1 MTIEYFQET
10 AGAVA
15 GGPADAGRG
24 KLALTPHGF
33 AGPPLLRLACRDGVG
48 RAAGEREMLAQ
59 ICDAITHAGY
69 GFPRALVVTYYVSL
83 KTNPFVILTGAEG
96 RGKTEFVRLFA
107 EALLGRDSPQ
117 YALIAGGAMLPLS
130 ADEPHYYRSL
140 QERFSSLRFLELLR
154 EAASSGNAG
163 RLYLVCFDAL
173 HPSEL
178 DYYFASL
185 LRVTAE
191 GETRLNLPG
200 FAHDRLP
207 IVPPNV
213 YITATVNVAEQSY
226 SLSRDV
232 LRHAGLIEFRAP
244 TGRRPIAERWSWAL
258 PPPVGYQRLW
268 LRAAARD
275 LVAARARLATI
286 LGAREFSRLRPS
298 FGLAQLLWRA
308 GEVLLRPALNEL
320 EMFVANSF
328 DEHGCGLFD
337 PHDPQSNA
345 QIAFDAQV
353 VQRVLWRLRL
363 SDDLELRRDLAMYLD
378 RLALTAAQQAVA

>member
-1 MTIEYFQET
+1 
-10 AGAVA
+10 
-15 GGPADAGRG
+15 
-24 KLALTPHGF
+24 
-33 AGPPLLRLACRDGVG
+33 
-48 RAAGEREMLAQ
+48 
-59 ICDAITHAGY
+59 
-69 GFPRALVVTYYVSL
+69 
-83 KTNPFVILTGAEG
+83 
-96 RGKTEFVRLFA
+96 
-107 EALLGRDSPQ
+107 
-117 YALIAGGAMLPLS
+117 
-130 ADEPHYYRSL
+130 
-140 QERFSSLRFLELLR
+140 
-154 EAASSGNAG
+154 
-163 RLYLVCFDAL
+163 L

-185 LRVTAE
+185 LRVTPE
-191 GETRLNLPG
+191 GETQLNLPG

-207 IVPPNV
+207 VVPPNV

-226 SLSRDV
+226 TLSRDV

-244 TGRRPIAERWSWAL
+244 TGRRPIAEHWSWSL

-275 LVAARARLATI
+275 VAAARARLATI

-298 FGLAQLLWRA
+298 FGLSQLLWRA
-308 GEVLLRPALNEL
+308 GEVLLRPTLNEL

-337 PHDPQSNA
+337 PHDPQGNA

-363 SDDLELRRDLAMYLD
+363 SDDLELRHDLAMYLD
-378 RLALTAAQQAVA
+378 RLALTAGQQAVA

>member
-1 MTIEYFQET
+1 MTPGEY
-10 AGAVA
+10 V
-15 GGPADAGRG
+15 D
-24 KLALTPHGF
+24 
-33 AGPPLLRLACRDGVG
+33 PPLLRLACRDGVG
-48 RAAGEREMLAQ
+48 RAAGEREMLRQ
-59 ICDAITHAGY
+59 ICETVTRAGY
-69 GFPRALVVTYYVSL
+69 GFSRTLVVTYYVAL
-83 KTNPFVILTGAEG
+83 KTNPFVVLTGAEG
-96 RGKTEFVRLFA
+96 RGKTEFVQLFA

-117 YALIAGGAMLPLS
+117 YALITGSAVLPLGT
-130 ADEPHYYRSL
+130 DEPHYYRSL

-154 EAASSGNAG
+154 EAASPGNAG

-185 LRVTAE
+185 LRVTPK
-191 GETRLNLPG
+191 GETQLNLPG
-200 FAHDRLP
+200 FAYEHLP
-207 IVPPNV
+207 VVPPNV
-213 YITATVNVAEQSY
+213 YITATVNVAEQHY
-226 SLSRDV
+226 TLSRNV

-244 TGRRPIAERWSWAL
+244 TGPRPIAERWPWTP

-268 LRAAARD
+268 MRAAARD
-275 LVAARARLATI
+275 VAAARARLAAI

-298 FGLAQLLWRA
+298 FKLAQLLWRA

-337 PHDPQSNA
+337 PHDRQRNA

-363 SDDLELRRDLAMYLD
+363 SDDLELRRDLAAYLD
-378 RLALTAAQQAVA
+378 QLALMNKQQVVA